1 MLSIYLLGMKITRG
15 SVIMDMRQLKY
26 FLTIA
31 REGQVTRAAKILN
44 MEQPPLS
51 RQLKQMEEELGVKL
65 FDRHGKG
72 LQLTDAGILLKQK
85 AEILFAQF
93 NETIEEIREL
103 EQGVRGVLS
112 IGAVFSCISL
122 LPHPIEQFRSNYPL
136 VNFKILEGDHY
147 YLGEQ
152 LEKRAID
159 LVFARLPFEALTDPK
174 QLAVMP
180 LPSDPF
186 VVVIPTKWQQYHNKK
201 HFIMEELA
209 DLPLL
214 TLKTDQ
220 TTHMHEQVIAACRKH
235 HFEPKIICECSSV
248 AITIALIAEGIGV
261 SLLPRSVMSS
271 FKDPRVIMIP
281 LSNEE
286 LQSDIGIVWLKDH
299 YLPKSA
305 RFFIETFNN
314 NSTSTL

>member
-1 MLSIYLLGMKITRG
+1 
-15 SVIMDMRQLKY
+15 MDMRQLKY

-31 REGQVTRAAKILN
+31 REGQITRAAKLLN
-44 MEQPPLS
+44 IEQPPLS

-72 LQLTDAGILLKQK
+72 LQLTDAGYVLKQK
-85 AEILFAQF
+85 AEALLSQF
-93 NETIEEIREL
+93 NETIEEIKEL

-122 LPHPIEQFRSNYPL
+122 LPHPIEQFRRQYPQ
-136 VNFKILEGDHY
+136 VSFKILEGDHY

-186 VVVIPTKWQQYHNKK
+186 VVVIPTKWSDYAATTS
-201 HFIMEELA
+201 FRIEELIN
-209 DLPLL
+209 LPLL

-220 TTHMHEQVIAACRKH
+220 TTHMHEQVLAACRKH
-235 HFEPKIICECSSV
+235 NFEPSIICECSSV

-271 FKDPRVIMIP
+271 FKDPRVRMIP
-281 LSNEE
+281 LVDVE
-286 LQSDIGIVWLKDH
+286 LQSEIGIVWLKDH
-299 YLPKSA
+299 YLPNSA
-305 RFFIETFNN
+305 RYFIDSFQE
-314 NSTSTL
+314 

>member
-1 MLSIYLLGMKITRG
+1 
-15 SVIMDMRQLKY
+15 MDIRQLKY

-51 RQLKQMEEELGVKL
+51 RQLKQIEDELGVRL

-72 LQLTDAGILLKQK
+72 LQLTDAGIVLKQK
-85 AEILFAQF
+85 AETLISQF
-93 NETIEEIREL
+93 NETIEEMKEL
-103 EQGVRGVLS
+103 QEGVRGVLS

-122 LPHPIEQFRSNYPL
+122 LPQPIEQFRRLYPH

-159 LVFARLPFEALTDPK
+159 IVFARLPFEALTDPK
-174 QLAVMP
+174 QLAIMP

-186 VVVIPTKWQQYHNKK
+186 VVVIPSKWDQYRNTKQ
-201 HFIMEELA
+201 FRIEELA
-209 DLPLL
+209 GLPLL

-235 HFEPKIICECSSV
+235 HFEPNIICECSSV
-248 AITIALIAEGIGV
+248 AITIALIAEGIGI
-261 SLLPRSVMSS
+261 SLLPRSVMHS
-271 FKDPRVIMIP
+271 FMDPRVRMIAIA
-281 LSNEE
+281 NEE
-286 LQSDIGIVWLKDH
+286 LQSDVGIIWYRDH
-299 YLPKSA
+299 YLTKSA
-305 RFFIETFNN
+305 RFFIDSIREDHDPVER
-314 NSTSTL
+314 

>member
-1 MLSIYLLGMKITRG
+1 MDALKG

-31 REGQVTRAAKILN
+31 REGQVTRAAKLLN

-51 RQLKQMEEELGVKL
+51 RQLKLMEEELGVRL

-72 LQLTDAGILLKQK
+72 LKLTEAGSLLKLK
-85 AEILFAQF
+85 AEALFSHF
-93 NETIEEIREL
+93 NETIEEIKEL
-103 EQGVRGVLS
+103 EQGVGGILS

-122 LPHPIEQFRSNYPL
+122 LPQPIVHFRSKYPQ
-136 VNFKILEGDHY
+136 VTFKILEGDHY

-159 LVFARLPFEALTDPK
+159 VVFARLPFEALTDPK

-186 VVVIPTKWQQYHNKK
+186 VVVIPSKWEQYK
-201 HFIMEELA
+201 HITHFNLTDLA
-209 DLPLL
+209 ELPLL

-220 TTHMHEQVIAACRKH
+220 TTHMHEQVIATCEKYG
-235 HFEPKIICECSSV
+235 FEPNIICECSSV
-248 AITIALIAEGIGV
+248 AITIALIAEGTGV
-261 SLLPRSVMSS
+261 SLLPQSVMSS
-271 FKDPRVIMIP
+271 FKDPRVRMIP
-281 LSNEE
+281 LQNEE
-286 LQSDIGIVWLKDH
+286 LQSNIGIVWLKDH

-305 RFFIETFNN
+305 RFFIDSFQV
-314 NSTSTL
+314 

>member
-1 MLSIYLLGMKITRG
+1 MVGSRG

-51 RQLKQMEEELGVKL
+51 RQLKQMEDELGVRL

-72 LQLTDAGILLKQK
+72 LQLTDAGILLKLK
-85 AEILFAQF
+85 AETLISQF
-93 NETIEEIREL
+93 NETIEEMKEL
-103 EQGVRGVLS
+103 EEGVRGVLS

-122 LPHPIEQFRSNYPL
+122 LPQPIERFRRLYPH

-152 LEKRAID
+152 LEKRSID
-159 LVFARLPFEALTDPK
+159 IVFARLPFEALTDPK

-186 VVVIPTKWQQYHNKK
+186 VVVIPSKWEQYHDTE
-201 HFIMEELA
+201 FFCMEELA
-209 DLPLL
+209 GLPLL

-220 TTHMHEQVIAACRKH
+220 TTHMHEQVIAACRKY
-235 HFEPKIICECSSV
+235 HFEPNIICECSSV
-248 AITIALIAEGIGV
+248 AITIALIAEGIGI
-261 SLLPRSVMSS
+261 SLLPRSVMNS
-271 FKDPRVIMIP
+271 FMDPRVRMIP
-281 LSNEE
+281 LSSEE
-286 LQSDIGIVWLKDH
+286 LQSDNGIIWHKDH

-305 RFFIETFNN
+305 RFFIE
-314 NSTSTL
+314 SIQADHHSM

>member
-1 MLSIYLLGMKITRG
+1 
-15 SVIMDMRQLKY
+15 MDMRQLKY

-31 REGQVTRAAKILN
+31 REGQVTRAAKLLN

-51 RQLKQMEEELGVKL
+51 RQLKQMEEELGVRL

-72 LQLTDAGILLKQK
+72 LKLTDAGSLLKLK
-85 AEILFAQF
+85 AEALISQF
-93 NETIEEIREL
+93 NETIEEIKEL
-103 EQGVRGVLS
+103 EQGVGGILS

-122 LPHPIEQFRSNYPL
+122 LPQPIVQFRSQYPQ
-136 VNFKILEGDHY
+136 VTFKILEGDHY

-159 LVFARLPFEALTDPK
+159 VVFARLPFEALTDPK

-186 VVVIPTKWQQYHNKK
+186 VVVIPAMWTQYEHLT
-201 HFIMEELA
+201 HFIITDLA

-220 TTHMHEQVIAACRKH
+220 TTHMHEQLIATCKKYKV
-235 HFEPKIICECSSV
+235 EPNIICECSSV

-261 SLLPRSVMSS
+261 SLLPQSVMSS
-271 FKDPRVIMIP
+271 FKDPRVRMIP
-281 LSNEE
+281 LQNEE
-286 LQSDIGIVWLKDH
+286 LQSNIGIVWLKDH

-305 RFFIETFNN
+305 RYFIDTFQV
-314 NSTSTL
+314 